1 MTRSNLTSIKVTFIS
16 ALLVLG
22 LTLNTARADHYESGI
37 APIATFIFLNSLF
50 RHNHNH
56 GYQRHHRDYRHGH
69 SHKRH
74 GHSHKRHGHSQSYG
88 GYSHK
93 AKRIHKRRDYRG

>member
-1 MTRSNLTSIKVTFIS
+1 MTRSNRTNIKVAFIS

-50 RHNHNH
+50 RHKHDH
-56 GYQRHHRDYRHGH
+56 GYNRHNRDHRHGH
-69 SHKRH
+69 RQKRH
-74 GHSHKRHGHSQSYG
+74 SHSQSYG
-88 GYSHK
+88 GYSRK
-93 AKRIHKRRDYRG
+93 SKRTHNRRDYRG